1 MQACECRSLR
11 RPEEGS
17 RIPGVKSREM
27 PCVRVENWTPASSPI
42 LSPVSHPFFYFFKQ
56 SFSPVAAVQHCALH
70 QSADTF
76 TSLAGLDST
85 PSLLEE
91 GGLGRVMWPSSDM
104 QLPVPISHNNSALI
118 AYSIDLGAFGRVSIY
133 AATGRHI
140 HAGCRLS
147 AVAPA

>member
-27 PCVRVENWTPASSPI
+27 PSVRVENWTPASSPI
-42 LSPVSHPFFYFFKQ
+42 LSPASHPFFYFFKQ
-56 SFSPVAAVQHCALH
+56 SFSPVAAVQHSPLH
-70 QSADTF
+70 QSADIF
-76 TSLAGLDST
+76 TSLAGLDCT

-91 GGLGRVMWPSSDM
+91 GGLGGSCDLQVICSYQSPS
-104 QLPVPISHNNSALI
+104 VIRNSALT
-118 AYSIDLGAFGRVSIY
+118 AYNIDLGAYVRVSIY
-133 AATGRHI
+133 AAIGRHI
-140 HAGCRLS
+140 HVGCRLS